1 MKFLLIVPL
10 LAGVIF
16 FVMAITESDRLD
28 DDEKRERLLTQF
40 GINYKSMMT
49 ACSQENLDP
58 DDLKS
63 CLDAFDEVREFC
75 KLENATQCGDTQM
88 IDLEKKLSDL

>member
-1 MKFLLIVPL
+1 MKFLLIIPL

-16 FVMAITESDRLD
+16 FVTAITEPDRLD

-49 ACSQENLDP
+49 ACSGTLVGSVAGVDRSLGIGQN
-58 DDLKS
+58 
-63 CLDAFDEVREFC
+63 R
-75 KLENATQCGDTQM
+75 
-88 IDLEKKLSDL
+88 

>member
-16 FVMAITESDRLD
+16 FVTAVTEPDRLD
-28 DDEKRERLLTQF
+28 EAEKRERLLTQF

-49 ACSQENLDP
+49 ACSQ
-58 DDLKS
+58 DDLDLDDLNS
-63 CLDAFDEVREFC
+63 CLDAFDEVKEFC
-75 KLENATQCGDTQM
+75 KLENATQCGDKQM
-88 IDLEKKLSDL
+88 ADLEKKLSDL